1 MAEVKLGALVWNQ
14 YTDWPSL
21 RDAGVLVDSLGFD
34 SLWTWDHVYPI
45 VGDYRG
51 PRRPG
56 DRSAERRVE
65 RPDVCGPPQF
75 VAEGLAPYVELGF
88 RHLYAD
94 APAPYDRETLERLVG
109 EVKPLLG

>member
-1 MAEVKLGALVWNQ
+1 
-14 YTDWPSL
+14 
-21 RDAGVLVDSLGFD
+21 
-34 SLWTWDHVYPI
+34 
-45 VGDYRG
+45 
-51 PRRPG
+51 
-56 DRSAERRVE
+56 VE

-75 VAEGLAPYVELGF
+75 VAERLAPYVELGF